1 MVQHEIEVKSQPG
14 FNILLRLGGFL
25 LSASILY
32 FIVHL
37 TLELSKV
44 KIVDLP
50 VVTALEVDF
59 KKKPTELPQEIIEN
73 GDLSINSLRGDN
85 YSLNFNQ
92 GSSYNSLEET
102 LTDSEK
108 PVPLSM
114 KQALENSIT
123 EALKRLAQNEIISQ
137 EEIYKVYFG
146 SFDSYKA
153 AEKKLKVVTKI
164 NELSAFS
171 IVPRTLGEKSVFRLE
186 TKKAISYEN
195 AKLLCDQ
202 LVSDNLECK
211 VIKDK

>member
-1 MVQHEIEVKSQPG
+1 MVQHEIEVKSHTG
-14 FNILLRLGGFL
+14 FNRVLRLGGFL

-32 FIVHL
+32 LMVHW
-37 TLELSKV
+37 TLELSQV
-44 KIVDLP
+44 KIGDLP

-59 KKKPTELPQEIIEN
+59 KKKPTELPQEVVEN
-73 GDLSINSLRGDN
+73 GDLSINSLRGDHH
-85 YSLNFNQ
+85 SQNFNQ
-92 GSSYNSLEET
+92 ISSHNSLEET
-102 LTDSEK
+102 LADSEK

-114 KQALENSIT
+114 KEALENSIT
-123 EALKRLAQNEIISQ
+123 EALSRLAQNEIISQ

-146 SFDSYKA
+146 SFDSYNT
-153 AEKKLKVVTKI
+153 AEKKLKVVTQI
-164 NELSAFS
+164 NELSAFV

-202 LVSDNLECK
+202 LVSDNLDCK

>member
-1 MVQHEIEVKSQPG
+1 MVQHEIELKSQPG
-14 FNILLRLGGFL
+14 FNRVLRLGGFL

-32 FIVHL
+32 LMVHW
-37 TLELSKV
+37 TLELSQV
-44 KIVDLP
+44 KIGDLP

-59 KKKPTELPQEIIEN
+59 KKKPTELPQEVVEN

-85 YSLNFNQ
+85 HSLNLNQ
-92 GSSYNSLEET
+92 RSSHISLEET
-102 LTDSEK
+102 LTESEK
-108 PVPLSM
+108 PVPLSL
-114 KQALENSIT
+114 KEALEDSIT
-123 EALKRLAQNEIISQ
+123 EALNRLAQNEIISQ

-146 SFDSYKA
+146 SFDSYTA

-164 NELSAFS
+164 NQLSAFS

-202 LVSDNLECK
+202 LVSENLDCM